1 MSVRVRF
8 APSPTGYLHVGG
20 LRTALYNYIFAKQNN
35 GKLILRIE
43 DTDRKRF
50 VNDAEEKL
58 VSSLSNL
65 GISFDEGP
73 DIGGDYGPYKQSERL
88 EIYISAVKDLIQN
101 GYAYACKTE
110 NEIDSDDIYRQQSS
124 ADSLE
129 IIEKNKFYVRL
140 KIPDEGEI
148 CFTDMV
154 RGDVSFNLELIE
166 DPIILKSDGYPTYHL
181 ANVVDDHMMGITHV
195 MRGEE
200 WLSSMPKHLFLYQAF
215 GWETPTFI
223 HLPLLLNSD
232 KSKLSKRQG
241 DVHVDAYLDNG
252 YLREVIVNF
261 VALLGWHPSSDKEIF
276 DIDDLINE
284 FSIGRIQKAGAVF
297 DRDKLGWMNR
307 TYIKSMNIDMVVDS
321 VKSELIKSK
330 FDLSDSNKLSMAV
343 SFAKDRVTT
352 INEIANEI
360 QPFYNDFVI
369 KEEDS
374 CHLKSESAKKLLK
387 FWLDECNAISDWNSD
402 SINNLLEQTQKKL
415 GIKGKDLYFP
425 LRTALYGSPKGPD
438 IPLISLILGKSLTIN
453 RLGKQLS

>member
-1 MSVRVRF
+1 M
-8 APSPTGYLHVGG
+8 
-20 LRTALYNYIFAKQNN
+20 
-35 GKLILRIE
+35 
-43 DTDRKRF
+43 
-50 VNDAEEKL
+50 
-58 VSSLSNL
+58 
-65 GISFDEGP
+65 
-73 DIGGDYGPYKQSERL
+73 
-88 EIYISAVKDLIQN
+88 
-101 GYAYACKTE
+101 
-110 NEIDSDDIYRQQSS
+110 
-124 ADSLE
+124 
-129 IIEKNKFYVRL
+129 
-140 KIPDEGEI
+140 
-148 CFTDMV
+148 
-154 RGDVSFNLELIE
+154 
-166 DPIILKSDGYPTYHL
+166 
-181 ANVVDDHMMGITHV
+181 
-195 MRGEE
+195 
-200 WLSSMPKHLFLYQAF
+200 
-215 GWETPTFI
+215 
-223 HLPLLLNSD
+223 
-232 KSKLSKRQG
+232 
-241 DVHVDAYLDNG
+241 HVDAYLDNG

-297 DRDKLGWMNR
+297 DRDKLRWMNR

-360 QPFYNDFVI
+360 QPFYNDLVI

-438 IPLISLILGKSLTIN
+438 IPLISLILGKSLTLD
-453 RLGKQLS
+453 RLGAQL